1 MISALAAAVLCAF
14 VPPKAGLTVGEAVK
28 LSPEKIES
36 AVQLIATELLA
47 SELPTRLVESRCSG
61 DPQCLAAAAQRDQV
75 WALGV
80 LTLAMAKAD
89 VLVDLEVYKVDGWV
103 SLGHVTFQ
111 MKKGKL
117 DDAQSMQL
125 AELARQTRQ
134 AAPQPPPEKVETPVS
149 PPPVEPV
156 EAPKVAVEVAPE
168 PVRRSHLGPILTG
181 IGAGLAAGASVG
193 FGILGSNE
201 KTQLAASPD
210 GMTSTLTRTQAISLR
225 DSANG
230 HFTVSLATGI
240 AAGAL
245 LLTSV
250 LWLVLFE

>member
-1 MISALAAAVLCAF
+1 MTSALLAAVLCAF

-36 AVQLIATELLA
+36 TVQLISTELLA
-47 SELPTRLVESRCSG
+47 AELPTRRVESRCSG
-61 DPQCLAAAAQRDQV
+61 DPACLAAAAQHEQV

-80 LTLAMAKAD
+80 LTLALAKAD

-111 MKKGKL
+111 LKKGKL
-117 DDAQSMQL
+117 DDAEALQL

-134 AAPQPPPEKVETPVS
+134 AAPQPPPEKKAEAAVVP
-149 PPPVEPV
+149 PV
-156 EAPKVAVEVAPE
+156 EAPKLAVEVVPE
-168 PVRRSHLGPILTG
+168 PVVEQRSRLGPTVTL
-181 IGAGLAAGASVG
+181 IGAGLAAAASAG
-193 FGILGSNE
+193 FGIWGATE
-201 KTQLAASPD
+201 KSQLEASPD
-210 GMTSTLTRTQAISLR
+210 GITSSLTRAQALALR
-225 DSANG
+225 DSANT

-245 LLTSV
+245 LLTGV
-250 LWLVLFE
+250 LWLLLFE